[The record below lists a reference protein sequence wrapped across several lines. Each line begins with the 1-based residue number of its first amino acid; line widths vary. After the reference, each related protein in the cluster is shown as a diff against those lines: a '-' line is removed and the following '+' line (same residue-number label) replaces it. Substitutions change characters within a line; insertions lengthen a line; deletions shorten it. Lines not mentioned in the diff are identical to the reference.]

1 MSAMALQTGAA
12 RRATLTAYA
21 AGLAGTRQTIE
32 TLGLDDYADLIIAMA
47 ETDLPFPKPA
57 DTEARR
63 AHVAQARAILL
74 PRLRDGD

>member
-1 MSAMALQTGAA
+1 MALQTASA
-12 RRATLTAYA
+12 KRATLTAYA
-21 AGLAGTRQTIE
+21 AGLAGTRHTIE

-47 ETDLPFPKPA
+47 EADLPCPKPS

-63 AHVAQARAILL
+63 AHVARARAILL